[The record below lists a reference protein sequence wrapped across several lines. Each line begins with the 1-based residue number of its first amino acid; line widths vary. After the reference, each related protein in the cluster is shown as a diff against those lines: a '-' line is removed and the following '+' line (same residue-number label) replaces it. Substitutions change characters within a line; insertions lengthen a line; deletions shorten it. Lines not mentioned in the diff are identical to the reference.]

1 MQVESVARLLRLKV
15 FMNTAYKYDIEPGDE
30 QPAHV
35 YNFHNRRRVGGY
47 YQARSESYQQAVAA
61 VAEIAAYDARQNTM
75 IFILFSGVLCLM
87 VALGATKFYGVEFS
101 VATLTDVEF
110 RDTVVMQAND
120 VAAYRKHARK
130 FQYIKNQIKRA
141 NPGVDAEKIARVIIQ
156 ESALAGYDPFFIA
169 SIIFS
174 ESTFRPKVVS
184 NMGAI
189 GLMQLLP
196 STAKYIAQK
205 ESINWKGTK
214 SLYTVEYNIRLGIQY
229 VQYLENMFDG
239 NRNLALMAYNW
250 GPGNV
255 RQALRGRKSVL
266 PQVRQYASK
275 IIKRHKKFQDSFVG
289 LGGV

>member
-1 MQVESVARLLRLKV
+1 MNVVYKYQVEPSRES
-15 FMNTAYKYDIEPGDE
+15 TAH
-30 QPAHV
+30 A

-47 YQARSESYQQAVAA
+47 YQTRSRDYREAVAA
-61 VAEIAAYDARQNTM
+61 AAEVATYDARQN
-75 IFILFSGVLCLM
+75 FYLFVLTSGVLVLM
-87 VALGATKFYGVEFS
+87 SVFGISKFYGYEFNVS
-101 VATLTDVEF
+101 ALSDSEF
-110 RDTVVMQAND
+110 RHTVVMQAND
-120 VAAYRKHARK
+120 VASYRKPSKK
-130 FQYIKNQIKRA
+130 FQYIKNQIQRA
-141 NPGVDAEKIARVIIQ
+141 NPSVDADRIARVIVQ

-205 ESINWKGTK
+205 EDINWKGVQ

-229 VQYLENMFDG
+229 VQYLEDMFSG
-239 NRNLALMAYNW
+239 NRQLALMAYNW

-255 RQALRGRKSVL
+255 RKSIRGRKSVL
-266 PQVRQYASK
+266 PQVRQYATK
-275 IIKRHKKFQDSFVG
+275 IIARHKRFQDAFVG
-289 LGGV
+289 LGAA